1 MTSWWLRID
10 TQKTLLISH
19 FDTATTHRQQQKDN
33 VKSILLLLWGRER
46 EKSSLIYQFPLWNRL
61 RLSTSTRNQIF
72 TDDATTLINKINN
85 FFDFHWCTIFS
96 IECKLCSK
104 HILHEIAI
112 ILTVS
117 TRSMLYWNIY
127 LLQRK
132 WAAVKDERIYDTS
145 NEMTT
150 TMDSD
155 NLTILW
161 PLKCHRRRLF
171 RNWFFSHFINV
182 AVFSSSSFCSS

>member
-1 MTSWWLRID
+1 M
-10 TQKTLLISH
+10 
-19 FDTATTHRQQQKDN
+19 
-33 VKSILLLLWGRER
+33 RER
-46 EKSSLIYQFPLWNRL
+46 ERERKVLWYINFHCGIDCVSLPRHETKYSPTTQRHLSIKSTIF
-61 RLSTSTRNQIF
+61 STFIR
-72 TDDATTLINKINN
+72 
-85 FFDFHWCTIFS
+85 CTIFS

-127 LLQRK
+127 LLQHK

-171 RNWFFSHFINV
+171 RNWFFSHFIF

>member
-46 EKSSLIYQFPLWNRL
+46 ERKVLWYINFHCGIDCVSLPRHETKYSPTTQRHLSIKSTIF
-61 RLSTSTRNQIF
+61 STFIR
-72 TDDATTLINKINN
+72 
-85 FFDFHWCTIFS
+85 CTIFS
-96 IECKLCSK
+96 IKCKLCSK

-171 RNWFFSHFINV
+171 QNWFFLPFY
-182 AVFSSSSFCSS
+182 